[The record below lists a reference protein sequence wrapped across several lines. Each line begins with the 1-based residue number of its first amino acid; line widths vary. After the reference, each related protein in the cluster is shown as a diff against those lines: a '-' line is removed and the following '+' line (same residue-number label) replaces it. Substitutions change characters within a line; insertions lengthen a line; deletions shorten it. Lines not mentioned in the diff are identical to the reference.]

1 MLSRGLGLGCP
12 IRSSLSTDTTQSL
25 IKMSTSLIYSF
36 LNLFVL
42 ALMVNVN
49 RQPDAQNHLG
59 DEPLGMPGEGYHD
72 YIH

>member
-1 MLSRGLGLGCP
+1 
-12 IRSSLSTDTTQSL
+12 
-25 IKMSTSLIYSF
+25 MSTSLIYSF

-49 RQPDAQNHLG
+49 RQPDAQSHLG